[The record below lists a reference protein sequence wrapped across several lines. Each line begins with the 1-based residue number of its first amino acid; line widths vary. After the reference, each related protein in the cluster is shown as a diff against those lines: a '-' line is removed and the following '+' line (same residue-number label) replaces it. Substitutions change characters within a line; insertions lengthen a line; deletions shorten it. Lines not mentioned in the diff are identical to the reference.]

1 MKKNLS
7 LLAMALFAMFLFP
20 LGVDA
25 ASFRLECDPS
35 HSLNPG
41 ESTTCTVSLVEAAS
55 PITGAIIDIT
65 NEDMAISPFQANATA
80 WTSSEQNGSVILTS
94 INGAFTSGALGNFVA
109 TLNKDMLV
117 KDYVQHFLF
126 THRRKGVRGKQVE
139 DTTFSGYI
147 DKCKYIEEYLI

>member
-94 INGAFTSGALGNFVA
+94 INGAFTSGVLGNFVA
-109 TLNKDMLV
+109 TLNKASLSCSLTV
-117 KDYVQHFLF
+117 FS
-126 THRRKGVRGKQVE
+126 
-139 DTTFSGYI
+139 TF
-147 DKCKYIEEYLI
+147 